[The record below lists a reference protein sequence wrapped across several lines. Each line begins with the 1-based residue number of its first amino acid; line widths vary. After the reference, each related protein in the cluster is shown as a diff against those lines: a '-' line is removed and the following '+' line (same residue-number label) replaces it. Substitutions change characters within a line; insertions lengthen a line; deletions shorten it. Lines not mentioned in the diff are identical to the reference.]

1 MKALTLVLYLFVIA
15 SFHAQTPLI
24 AHKSHSGSE
33 VSYFVDPN
41 SNFGIF
47 IEPTYSLP
55 GTAKTMDWYWLNDST
70 MLRMIYENGEVVEQD
85 TIINRDRVEQYKFE
99 LEDYAS
105 QYEIHRK
112 QDSIKKSADSIFLR
126 QFQISPINE
135 ENLVPIIGTP
145 KQNDNNPS
153 FLLVLF
159 AVSAILMVLVRM
171 VVRDRKTVIFK

>member
-1 MKALTLVLYLFVIA
+1 MMKLPILIA
-15 SFHAQTPLI
+15 FLLLLNGLNAQTALI

-70 MLRMIYENGEVVEQD
+70 ILRMIYENGEVIEQD
-85 TIINRDRVEQYKFE
+85 TIRNKDRVEQYKFE
-99 LEDYAS
+99 LEDYTS

-112 QDSIKKSADSIFLR
+112 QDSIKKSADSIFLH
-126 QFQISPINE
+126 QFQVSPINE
-135 ENLVPIIGTP
+135 KNYVPIIGTP
-145 KQNDNNPS
+145 KQNNNPS
-153 FLLVLF
+153 FLLVLL